1 MAELKASKD
10 TISYHVEENTT
21 LKKDCKHLSCKE
33 KEYIKQVNE
42 LKSTLDAANNQL
54 NQANKRVFDA
64 ENAMRTIHES
74 QQENV

>member
-42 LKSTLDAANNQL
+42 LKSTLDAANN
-54 NQANKRVFDA
+54 
-64 ENAMRTIHES
+64 
-74 QQENV
+74 